1 MEPIEEI
8 VIVGAGIAGLA
19 TALGLHMKGVKSL
32 VLESSPTLR
41 STGFALGIW
50 TNAWRALDALE
61 IGNKAR
67 EHHLL
72 VERVIVLSPSSG
84 ATLGEMRLEEIEGKN
99 GKLEIRCI
107 RREFML
113 ETLAKELPEDT
124 IRYSSKV
131 VSIEEDGGLKLLH
144 LIDGSVIKAKV
155 LIGGDGINSV
165 VAKYLGLKK
174 PSFSG
179 RLSIRG
185 LAEYPTNHG
194 FKPHFIQ
201 INGEGFRAGM
211 IPCTERS
218 IYWFFA
224 WQPSVNGSEKADES
238 TSAMREFVIK
248 TLSNSKVPKEIIEVI
263 QRSEFEE
270 VRSSPL
276 RYRSP
281 FSLLFGD
288 ITKRN
293 ICVIGDA
300 FHPMT
305 PDLGQ
310 GGCLALEDSV
320 ILARCLSEA
329 VYQNKIEEGLEE
341 FAKIRRWRCTKV
353 VAIAYVVGLVQ
364 QSGNW
369 FVRILRE
376 KVLGW
381 FMARALLKI
390 PDYDPGKL

>member
-1 MEPIEEI
+1 MEPVEEI

-19 TALGLHMKGVKSL
+19 TALGLHRKGVKSL

-72 VERVIVLSPSSG
+72 VERVTVLSPSSG
-84 ATLGEMRLEEIEGKN
+84 ATLGEIRLEEIEGKKSTV
-99 GKLEIRCI
+99 GQLERC
-107 RREFML
+107 FW
-113 ETLAKELPEDT
+113 
-124 IRYSSKV
+124 
-131 VSIEEDGGLKLLH
+131 
-144 LIDGSVIKAKV
+144 V

-179 RLSIRG
+179 RLAIRG

-194 FKPHFIQ
+194 FKPYFIQ
-201 INGEGFRAGM
+201 INGQGFRAGM
-211 IPCTERS
+211 IPCTERVM
-218 IYWFFA
+218 YWFFA
-224 WQPSVNGSEKADES
+224 WHPSVNGSEKADES
-238 TSAMREFVIK
+238 TTAMREFIVK

-310 GGCLALEDSV
+310 GGCLALEDTV

-341 FAKIRRWRCTKV
+341 FAKIRRWRCAKV
-353 VAIAYVVGLVQ
+353 VTIAYVVGLLQ

-376 KVLGW
+376 MLLGW
-381 FMARALLKI
+381 FMAKALLKI
-390 PDYDPGKL
+390 PDYDCGNL

>member
-1 MEPIEEI
+1 
-8 VIVGAGIAGLA
+8 
-19 TALGLHMKGVKSL
+19 
-32 VLESSPTLR
+32 
-41 STGFALGIW
+41 
-50 TNAWRALDALE
+50 
-61 IGNKAR
+61 
-67 EHHLL
+67 
-72 VERVIVLSPSSG
+72 
-84 ATLGEMRLEEIEGKN
+84 
-99 GKLEIRCI
+99 
-107 RREFML
+107 ML
-113 ETLAKELPEDT
+113 
-124 IRYSSKV
+124 
-131 VSIEEDGGLKLLH
+131 
-144 LIDGSVIKAKV
+144 
-155 LIGGDGINSV
+155 
-165 VAKYLGLKK
+165 
-174 PSFSG
+174 
-179 RLSIRG
+179 
-185 LAEYPTNHG
+185 
-194 FKPHFIQ
+194 
-201 INGEGFRAGM
+201 
-211 IPCTERS
+211 
-218 IYWFFA
+218 
-224 WQPSVNGSEKADES
+224 GSEKADES
-238 TSAMREFVIK
+238 TAAMRKFVIK
-248 TLSNSKVPKEIIEVI
+248 TLSNSKVPKEIIDVI

-376 KVLGW
+376 KVLGR